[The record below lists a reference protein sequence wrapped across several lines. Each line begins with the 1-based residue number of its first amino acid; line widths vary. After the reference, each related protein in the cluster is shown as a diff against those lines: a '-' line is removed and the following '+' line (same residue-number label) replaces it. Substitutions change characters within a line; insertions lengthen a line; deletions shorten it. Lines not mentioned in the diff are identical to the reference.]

1 MRTKPWYVPNDQWQT
16 SKSPDLNGLPE
27 FDQRLARIIKTAD
40 NETQSQQRLTLELVR
55 EVNQIRWILVWM
67 LVLVPVILVTMTIIL
82 AITSHAMDQNSAI
95 PTLDGY

>member
-27 FDQRLARIIKTAD
+27 FDQRLARIMKTAD
-40 NETQSQQRLTLELVR
+40 NETQSQQRLTVELVR

-67 LVLVPVILVTMTIIL
+67 LILVPIILVTMTIIL
-82 AITSHAMDQNSAI
+82 AITSHALDENATI
-95 PTLDGY
+95 PALDGY